1 RDGDDVFP
9 HTTPRRRDPGQ
20 RGAAVDQGRVLPA
33 DAPHLLDA
41 ELGERHHAPL
51 RGEPAGH
58 GVRLRH
64 PGRIPAGLRTLGA
77 APAGGRGALHVL
89 RGSAVAAAEQPG
101 PAHLLRL
108 RLLGGWRPQLRGLGR
123 RARDRGR
130 QRPDLHGLRSR
141 RAVPLRPAPAGG
153 PLPQSRPAASAGGG
167 RDPQPQ
173 VLGRVQLRAG
183 EGAVMRRANGLAL
196 AGMLLAATACDD
208 GRLPSELQG
217 RVYDVR
223 LLAEPSPATRIP
235 GGTVAVT
242 AAGDV
247 VSDVTVSAVRLPGG
261 PAAEYSAYL
270 LDERTGNAGARV
282 TFAPDELGEGTV
294 TLSDLGEATTV
305 VIAAGAQAPGA
316 LWARFRDLST
326 GAI

>member
-1 RDGDDVFP
+1 
-9 HTTPRRRDPGQ
+9 
-20 RGAAVDQGRVLPA
+20 
-33 DAPHLLDA
+33 
-41 ELGERHHAPL
+41 
-51 RGEPAGH
+51 
-58 GVRLRH
+58 
-64 PGRIPAGLRTLGA
+64 
-77 APAGGRGALHVL
+77 
-89 RGSAVAAAEQPG
+89 
-101 PAHLLRL
+101 
-108 RLLGGWRPQLRGLGR
+108 
-123 RARDRGR
+123 
-130 QRPDLHGLRSR
+130 
-141 RAVPLRPAPAGG
+141 
-153 PLPQSRPAASAGGG
+153 
-167 RDPQPQ
+167 
-173 VLGRVQLRAG
+173 
-183 EGAVMRRANGLAL
+183 MRRANGLAL

-208 GRLPSELQG
+208 GRLASELQG

-326 GAI
+326 GAIAPSADLVLGHFEAEPQPFPYAVAGTGRIGLYERGEFGSNDFRLGGVIENLAVAPPGFTYVAWLHDAERDVWVRLGPPLDESRNVATGLDALPPAGQPRHLAKLYLDVEASAQLDFRYYTHVRLSLERADHMPDAPLTTVFAGTFGAQFLLRRPEEPTGG